1 MLIVGLDAVQVK
13 RLAVRKDK
21 YYALSLGDKIEVT
34 SIKKFNKNTVLSG
47 VLSSNKIEDNLMV
60 RYYPSNVIYFDKTLI
75 DEYEMYEYEFGFNNV
90 SCSVDRNTC
99 SVYIGAENKYEIN
112 QGVLTL
118 SGILSA
124 NGLVEHHRAIY
135 SNSQMGA
142 GVQSKVRILSVGRAG
157 DDLIGLFLVQRER
170 GIAVGVDT
178 DAPAARI
185 GVSAKTC
192 QLRDCANWHAFYID
206 DWFNK
211 CKIGVVATPA
221 ERESVITQVGELPDK
236 SAAASLLAFLN
247 NEGAISQSV
256 GCAVIEDD
264 DTDAEEDAVEADF
277 AGDFDDGIDN
287 SITVPEFTG
296 IRSACANLPEE
307 ERVAALDA
315 CVDLKL
321 RFLL

>member
-1 MLIVGLDAVQVK
+1 MLIVGLDASQVK
-13 RLAVRKDK
+13 RLAVCKDK

-75 DEYEMYEYEFGFNNV
+75 DEYEMSESEFGLNNV

-99 SVYIGAENKYEIN
+99 SVYIGADNKYEIN

-142 GVQSKVRILSVGRAG
+142 GVQSKVRILSVGMAG
-157 DDLIGLFLVQRER
+157 DNLIGLFLVQRER
-170 GIAVGVDT
+170 GIAIGVDT
-178 DAPAARI
+178 DVPTARI

-206 DWFNK
+206 DWFSK

-221 ERESVITQVGELPDK
+221 ERKSVITQPEELPDK

-247 NEGAISQSV
+247 NEGAISQL
-256 GCAVIEDD
+256 AVSAAVEDD
-264 DTDAEEDAVEADF
+264 GEEDTTDEF

-287 SITVPEFTG
+287 SVSVPEFTS
-296 IRSACANLPEE
+296 IRSACAKLPEN
-307 ERVAALDA
+307 ERGAALDT